1 MTAIGAEIM
10 HGERRGPYLYNS
22 ILQLVYAVN
31 PASVSK
37 IVDSNGEPRV
47 VYHGSAKDFDD
58 FALDVAGRTN
68 ETESKLGIW
77 FFECRD
83 YVSNL
88 SNNLAYGDRPDES
101 AARDS
106 KAVHDACVWR
116 SDDCQGVG

>member
-1 MTAIGAEIM
+1 M

-88 SNNLAYGDRPDES
+88 SNNLAYGDANALQPPLTS
-101 AARDS
+101 S
-106 KAVHDACVWR
+106 STPFKG
-116 SDDCQGVG
+116 SLTFP